1 MSSKKFV
8 GWVSYW
14 GLEKIRFVYLGWID
28 FIKNVFEEIF
38 WCLLLDRKWFVDYVS
53 VGLVKMIKMGLDER
67 IRF

>member
-1 MSSKKFV
+1 MKKFV

-14 GLEKIRFVYLGWID
+14 GLEKICFVYLGWID

-38 WCLLLDRKWFVDYVS
+38 WCLLLDWKWFVDYVL
-53 VGLVKMIKMGLDER
+53 VGLVKMIEMGLDEW